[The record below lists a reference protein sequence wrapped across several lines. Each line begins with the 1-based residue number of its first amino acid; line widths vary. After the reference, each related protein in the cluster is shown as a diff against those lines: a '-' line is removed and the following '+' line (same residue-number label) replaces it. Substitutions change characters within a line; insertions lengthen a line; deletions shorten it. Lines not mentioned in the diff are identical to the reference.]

1 MSQEDIDAE
10 SRARIERA
18 DELRRE
24 EAEEAAGEFNTIYV
38 ANEMFPEALHPGGY
52 TEYRELPNIVK
63 AAAEFRLD
71 MIAKLLARNPDAWH
85 EESTVP
91 SQEELRTWR
100 IAEGAQRKSN
110 MVKLANRMFP
120 EARGYTEYRELPN
133 IVKAAAEFRLEMILK
148 FLARL
153 DRVNKARKD
162 NGLAPLRY
170 PKS

>member
-10 SRARIERA
+10 RRARIERA

-38 ANEMFPEALHPGGY
+38 ANEMFPEALYPG
-52 TEYRELPNIVK
+52 
-63 AAAEFRLD
+63 
-71 MIAKLLARNPDAWH
+71 
-85 EESTVP
+85 
-91 SQEELRTWR
+91 
-100 IAEGAQRKSN
+100 
-110 MVKLANRMFP
+110 
-120 EARGYTEYRELPN
+120 GYTEYRELPN